1 MNREEIHQRAVLI
14 LKERSE
20 LQIKYRE
27 PLARIREIERE
38 LGDLDAKRRL
48 LETAEPVRFD

>member
-1 MNREEIHQRAVLI
+1 MNNEEIHQRAVSI
-14 LKERSE
+14 MKERSE

-48 LETAEPVRFD
+48 LDVSKPVRFD